1 MIRDSLQA
9 WKKVTEQLLIEL
21 DDHDENNRAH
31 MVDQVKKIL
40 EIREQLQPS
49 IQPPFTEEE
58 LVFGKGLLPLEE
70 KLALKLKGQ
79 LRDIRL
85 NISDQQRKKVS
96 IHAYMDPYSQ
106 VNRDGTF
113 YDKKK

>member
-9 WKKVTEQLLIEL
+9 WKNVTEQLLKEL
-21 DDHDENNRAH
+21 ESHDENNRDN
-31 MVDQVKKIL
+31 MIDQVEKQL
-40 EIREQLQPS
+40 EIREKLQPS

-58 LVFGKGLLPLEE
+58 MIFGKGILPLEE
-70 KLALKLKGQ
+70 KLAERLKSQ